1 MSTISR
7 RDEGERIYLI
17 YIKKIINNMSNQN
30 EMSEEDYL
38 RRHLE
43 DMDGP
48 KNNSIVNTD
57 IPQKTTVEG
66 TRTTDLQ
73 YFHFDIRELPC
84 GEFYPSGT
92 LFMVR
97 PAQVREIQAYSM
109 VDNENFYDIV
119 EKMNDM
125 LQSCV
130 RIKYADGKLGSYLDI
145 KDQDRLFLIFVI
157 RELTF
162 QEGNSLSINA
172 KCTSGEDLTIELK
185 RENFVFHEIDD
196 KLSKFYNRN
205 TGSYHFKTVNGKSF
219 ELTPPNIGL
228 QKAFTEYIMRENNEK
243 RTPNLAFLKII
254 PFMLSGRSSITY
266 DGIKAKL
273 AEFEGMDDISFQFL
287 NAAVTKMTFG
297 IKELKKKCSCG
308 EEIHTEMQFPNG
320 PSGIF
325 IIHDAFE
332 AYIKE

>member
-1 MSTISR
+1 
-7 RDEGERIYLI
+7 
-17 YIKKIINNMSNQN
+17 
-30 EMSEEDYL
+30 MSEEDYL
-38 RRHLE
+38 KRHLQ
-43 DMDGP
+43 DLDAP
-48 KNNSIVNTD
+48 KTPVINTD

-84 GEFYPSGT
+84 GEFYPAGT

-130 RIKYADGKLGSYLDI
+130 RIKYADGKVGSYLDI
-145 KDQDRLFLIFVI
+145 KDQDRLFLVFVI

-162 QEGNSLSINA
+162 QQGNSLSING
-172 KCTSGEDLTIELK
+172 KCTCGTDLTIELT
-185 RENFVFHEIDD
+185 RQNFVFHEIDD
-196 KLSKFYNRN
+196 KLGKFYNKN
-205 TGSYHFKTVNGKSF
+205 TGSYHFKTVNGKTF

-228 QKAFTEYIMRENNEK
+228 QKAFTEYILRENNEK
-243 RTPNLAFLKII
+243 RNPNLAFLKII
-254 PFMLSGRSSITY
+254 PFMLAGRSSITY
-266 DGIKAKL
+266 EGIKAKL

-287 NAAVTKMTFG
+287 NAAVSKMTFG
-297 IKELKKKCSCG
+297 IKELKKSCSCG
-308 EEIHTEMQFPNG
+308 EEVRTDMQFPNG
-320 PSGIF
+320 ASSIF
-325 IIHDAFE
+325 VVHDAFE
-332 AYIKE
+332 AYIQE